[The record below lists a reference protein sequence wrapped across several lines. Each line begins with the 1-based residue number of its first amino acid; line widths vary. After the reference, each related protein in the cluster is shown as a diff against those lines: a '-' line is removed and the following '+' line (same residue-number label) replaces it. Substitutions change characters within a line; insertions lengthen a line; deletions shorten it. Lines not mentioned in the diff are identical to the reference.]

1 MIFRQSSKQVVE
13 CRIYL
18 SQHFLFN
25 VTQIYFYNDNFLRSI
40 LENTMSENVY
50 IWIIGG
56 LLGLV
61 NMLFWSRIKRIE
73 KDVDET
79 KKKSFSTE
87 KNYLSRFEDLHNKLS
102 EVEKNIIKEIYS
114 IKLAS
119 LDASRSGLSAM
130 NNK

>member
-1 MIFRQSSKQVVE
+1 MNE
-13 CRIYL
+13 RI
-18 SQHFLFN
+18 
-25 VTQIYFYNDNFLRSI
+25 
-40 LENTMSENVY
+40 Y

-79 KKKSFSTE
+79 KKKSFSIE